1 VKVLFIEDEPVL
13 VEEMV
18 DYFSTQGHLCESAGT
33 YAVAE
38 EKIETYTYDI
48 VIIDIGLP
56 DGSGM
61 NLIPCISR
69 HSHETGIMIVSAK
82 NSLNDKLQ
90 GLNLGADDY
99 LTKPFY
105 VEELNA
111 RLHALYRRK
120 MLKGNNQII
129 FDDFIVDPL
138 SKTLFFKSREIGL
151 TKKEYQLLL
160 YFIVNKERV
169 VSKPSIAE
177 HIWGDYFDQSD
188 NFDAV
193 YVHLM
198 NLRKKLINTSGKDY
212 IKTVYGMGYKFIIS

>member
-1 VKVLFIEDEPVL
+1 MKVLFVEDEPVL
-13 VEEMV
+13 TDEMLH
-18 DYFSTQGHLCESAGT
+18 YFGNQGYLCESAAN
-33 YAVAE
+33 YSAAC
-38 EKIETYTYDI
+38 EKIANYNYDI
-48 VIIDIGLP
+48 VVLDIGLP

-61 NLIPCISR
+61 RLIPSVVAQ
-69 HSHETGIMIVSAK
+69 SADTGILIVSAK
-82 NSLNDKLQ
+82 NSLNDKLE

-99 LTKPFY
+99 VTKPFY

-120 MLKGNNQII
+120 TLKGNHQIV
-129 FDDFIVDPL
+129 FDGFVIDPQ
-138 SKTLFFKSREIGL
+138 SKVLFFKGKEISL

-177 HIWGDYFDQSD
+177 HIWGDYYDELD

-198 NLRKKLINTSGKDY
+198 NLRKKLTKASGKDY
-212 IKTVYGMGYKFIIS
+212 IKTVYGMGYKFSA

>member
-1 VKVLFIEDEPVL
+1 MKVLFVEDEPVL
-13 VEEMV
+13 ADEMLN
-18 DYFSTQGHLCESAGT
+18 YFSNQGYLCESACN
-33 YAVAE
+33 YSAAS
-38 EKIETYTYDI
+38 EKIANYNYDI
-48 VIIDIGLP
+48 VVLDIGLP

-61 NLIPCISR
+61 RLIPSVVAQ
-69 HSHETGIMIVSAK
+69 SADTGILIVSAK
-82 NSLNDKLQ
+82 DSLNDKLE

-99 LTKPFY
+99 VTKPFY

-120 MLKGNNQII
+120 TLKGSHQIV
-129 FDDFIVDPL
+129 FDNFVIDPQ
-138 SKTLFFKSREIGL
+138 SKTLYFRNKEISL

-160 YFIVNKERV
+160 YFIINKERV

-177 HIWGDYFDQSD
+177 HIWGDYYDELD

-198 NLRKKLINTSGKDY
+198 NLRKKLTKTSGKDY
-212 IKTVYGMGYKFIIS
+212 IKTVYGMGYKFSA

>member
-13 VEEMV
+13 TDEMLG
-18 DYFSTQGHLCESAGT
+18 YFSTQGYLCESASTFLG
-33 YAVAE
+33 AS
-38 EKIETYTYDI
+38 EKIANYAYDI
-48 VIIDIGLP
+48 VVVDIGLP

-61 NLIPCISR
+61 DLIPSVVAQ
-69 HSHETGIMIVSAK
+69 SNETGIMILSAK
-82 NSLNDKLQ
+82 HSLSDKLE
-90 GLNLGADDY
+90 GLKLGADDY
-99 LTKPFY
+99 VTKPFY

-120 MLKGNNQII
+120 TLKGTHQIV
-129 FDDFIVDPL
+129 FDSFVVDPQ
-138 SKTLFFKSREIGL
+138 SKTLFHKNKEISL

-177 HIWGDYFDQSD
+177 HVWGDYADQLD

-198 NLRKKLINTSGKDY
+198 NLRKKLSKSSGKDY
-212 IKTVYGMGYKFIIS
+212 IKTVYGMGYKFSS